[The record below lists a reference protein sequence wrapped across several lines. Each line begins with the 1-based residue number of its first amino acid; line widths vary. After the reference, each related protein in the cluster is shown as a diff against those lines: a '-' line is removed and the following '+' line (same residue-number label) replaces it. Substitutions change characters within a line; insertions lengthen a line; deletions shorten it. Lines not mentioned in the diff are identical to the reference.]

1 MLATNAHIMR
11 LGTLGRRSLQLPS
24 ASGVTKAA
32 PLTTPSCFAP
42 RHFTTSVL
50 TRQMRPGTCK
60 PPSLQCQFVARRPAS
75 SSSTTTTTTTTS
87 GPTGPACS
95 ARDLNW
101 DTFFKLRKTRRRYQL
116 ACSLVT
122 MLVGGSMASMVLV
135 NLDMDW
141 MGSIPLDPFI
151 TLGLMTMGSAALGW
165 LAGPSLGSAIF
176 YTLKRGVKQP
186 MAMKEAEFFARIK
199 KNRVDPSVS
208 SVGNPVPDYY
218 GEKISSVAGYRQ
230 WMKDQR
236 AFNKKRTS
244 FV

>member
-11 LGTLGRRSLQLPS
+11 FGGALGRRSLQLPA

-32 PLTTPSCFAP
+32 PLTTPSCFPP
-42 RHFTTSVL
+42 RHFTTTTTTTTLARHV
-50 TRQMRPGTCK
+50 RPDTCI
-60 PPSLQCQFVARRPAS
+60 PRSLQCQFVARRAA
-75 SSSTTTTTTTTS
+75 STTTTA
-87 GPTGPACS
+87 GPAGPAAS

-122 MLVGGSMASMVLV
+122 MFVGGSMASMVLV
-135 NLDMDW
+135 NLEMDW

-186 MAMKEAEFFARIK
+186 MAIKEAEFFARIK

>member
-11 LGTLGRRSLQLPS
+11 LGALGRRSLQLPS

-32 PLTTPSCFAP
+32 PPLTTPSCFSP
-42 RHFTTSVL
+42 RHFTTSTL
-50 TRQMRPGTCK
+50 TRHMRPGTCRPK
-60 PPSLQCQFVARRPAS
+60 SLQCQFLARRTA
-75 SSSTTTTTTTTS
+75 STTTTTAAPA
-87 GPTGPACS
+87 GPTAS

-122 MLVGGSMASMVLV
+122 MAVGGSMASMVLV

-186 MAMKEAEFFARIK
+186 MAIKEAEFFARIK

>member
-1 MLATNAHIMR
+1 MLVTNVHIMR
-11 LGTLGRRSLQLPS
+11 LGALGWRSLQLPS
-24 ASGVTKAA
+24 ASGVTKVAP
-32 PLTTPSCFAP
+32 PLTTPSCFSPP
-42 RHFTTSVL
+42 RHFTTSTL
-50 TRQMRPGTCK
+50 TRHMRPGTCTPK
-60 PPSLQCQFVARRPAS
+60 SLQCQFLARRTA
-75 SSSTTTTTTTTS
+75 STTTTTV
-87 GPTGPACS
+87 GPAAS

-135 NLDMDW
+135 NLEMDW

-186 MAMKEAEFFARIK
+186 MAIKEAEFFARIK

-208 SVGNPVPDYY
+208 SVGNP
-218 GEKISSVAGYRQ
+218 GESAPLPLWLWPSY
-230 WMKDQR
+230 
-236 AFNKKRTS
+236 S
-244 FV
+244 L

>member
-1 MLATNAHIMR
+1 MLATSAHIMR
-11 LGTLGRRSLQLPS
+11 LGALGRRSLQLPA

-32 PLTTPSCFAP
+32 PLATPSCFPP
-42 RHFTTSVL
+42 RHFTTTPAAATL
-50 TRQMRPGTCK
+50 PRQMRPGTCI
-60 PPSLQCQFVARRPAS
+60 PRSLQCHFLARRTAS
-75 SSSTTTTTTTTS
+75 TAAT
-87 GPTGPACS
+87 GGPAGPAGPAAS

-122 MLVGGSMASMVLV
+122 
-135 NLDMDW
+135 
-141 MGSIPLDPFI
+141 I
-151 TLGLMTMGSAALGW
+151 
-165 LAGPSLGSAIF
+165 LGSAIF
-176 YTLKRGVKQP
+176 YTLKRGIKQP
-186 MAMKEAEFFARIK
+186 MAVKEAEFFARIK

>member
-11 LGTLGRRSLQLPS
+11 LGALGRRSLQLPS

-32 PLTTPSCFAP
+32 PPLTTPSCFSP
-42 RHFTTSVL
+42 RHFTISTL
-50 TRQMRPGTCK
+50 TRHMRPGTCRPK
-60 PPSLQCQFVARRPAS
+60 SIQCQFQARRTA
-75 SSSTTTTTTTTS
+75 STTTTA
-87 GPTGPACS
+87 GPACPAAS

-186 MAMKEAEFFARIK
+186 MAIKEAEFFARIK

-208 SVGNPVPDYY
+208 SVGNP
-218 GEKISSVAGYRQ
+218 GE
-230 WMKDQR
+230 
-236 AFNKKRTS
+236 
-244 FV
+244 

>member
-11 LGTLGRRSLQLPS
+11 LGALGRRSLQLPS

-32 PLTTPSCFAP
+32 PLTTPSCFSP
-42 RHFTTSVL
+42 RHFTTSIFA
-50 TRQMRPGTCK
+50 RHMRPDTCK
-60 PPSLQCQFVARRPAS
+60 PKSLQCHFVARRTA
-75 SSSTTTTTTTTS
+75 STTTTSTS
-87 GPTGPACS
+87 APAGPAAS

-122 MLVGGSMASMVLV
+122 MLVGGGMASIVLV

-151 TLGLMTMGSAALGW
+151 TLGLMTLGSAALGW

-186 MAMKEAEFFARIK
+186 MAIKEAEFFARIK